1 MGTHPIFESDFDC
14 LTEWGEVAKAPV
26 AARAAAHLDQ
36 GRPLLM
42 SFKSRQKDLQF
53 RPSENQSF
61 YIHLNNFYKIFQK
74 IFLDPDRNRPENVV
88 PNHQDPQVV
97 KMRKTKKKVLPK
109 TRVSLKILKIK
120 KMISL

>member
-14 LTEWGEVAKAPV
+14 LTACSEWGEVAKAPV

-53 RPSENQSF
+53 RPSENQ
-61 YIHLNNFYKIFQK
+61 
-74 IFLDPDRNRPENVV
+74 DPDRNRPENVV
-88 PNHQDPQVV
+88 PNHQDRPVV

-120 KMISL
+120 KD